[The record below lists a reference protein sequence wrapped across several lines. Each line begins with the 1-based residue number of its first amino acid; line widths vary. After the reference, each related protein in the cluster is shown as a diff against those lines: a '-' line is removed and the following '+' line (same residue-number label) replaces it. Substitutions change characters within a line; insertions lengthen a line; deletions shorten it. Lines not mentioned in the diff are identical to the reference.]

1 MINRDIAK
9 SLNQAAMRAGT
20 TNLAQQVI
28 PPPGQTNQLFSPL
41 MQRYMQ
47 QFAQGGNAMD
57 YLPRQPNVF
66 EGGSFVPMN
75 PTLPYPIDPAMR
87 SGRPMPRTSQYPV
100 GYNLPT
106 QPGITKLVPFQVLR
120 SLADMYDVARLCIDR
135 RKDMISG
142 LGWDI
147 VPLEDALQ
155 GKGKSDRINPK
166 GDSQKAADTKDSG
179 KPDKD
184 QIKKIKTFFQQP
196 NRIRGLYMRDWLK
209 QAMEEVLVIDAL
221 TVYEHPSLGKGGGW
235 AGTDIHSLEI

>member
-166 GDSQKAADTKDSG
+166 DSQKAAKPDTKV
-179 KPDKD
+179 DKD
-184 QIKKIKTFFQQP
+184 QIKTARQFITDVASKSQRSGEAYKIRFKDGKEQTIKIESCEP
-196 NRIRGLYMRDWLK
+196 CPPLRSGYCP
-209 QAMEEVLVIDAL
+209 A
-221 TVYEHPSLGKGGGW
+221 EHRS
-235 AGTDIHSLEI
+235 AAR